1 MTKVNI
7 EDLIQFQQGELSQDK
22 LLIVENELKSNK
34 KLQQELEILKKAD
47 FAVENHFNNFKMP
60 KDFQQKVKKKFKKNF
75 NPFSFLN
82 TNLILSYS
90 GGMATACFMFAF
102 IYTIDPFLQLQGQ
115 RNNEVVYRGNNTLD
129 IETKLMPRDWIV
141 DKDLNFQMVKL
152 SNENNQ
158 TVSIN
163 QNETLSVG
171 DKVLIR
177 IIPTIDMAMS
187 IYLENNSKLTKIKDH
202 FVLKKGQEVQL
213 PESIV
218 PSQKTFEVEGPTGIE
233 TFIIKDK
240 NDQILFKFEYR
251 IK

>member
-177 IIPTIDMAMS
+177 IIPTIDMVIS
-187 IYLENNSKLTKIKDH
+187 IYLENNSKLNKIKDH

-233 TFIIKDK
+233 AFIIKDK